1 MDNGGVRNLGKDME
15 DYLIEGMVGSLE
27 TKPDERRKYLGT
39 IRERVIVALTH
50 GQVREKGPYIDELQK
65 IMKEHS
71 KAKMFL
77 NGSIEYQSLSPYVKL
92 ATKQNLPYTITMNG
106 DYNSDL
112 GLVLA
117 YDHAID
123 KENIMLTINNE
134 PDLED
139 EQEESGIKKFFDKL
153 F

>member
-1 MDNGGVRNLGKDME
+1 MGKDIE
-15 DYLIEGMVGSLE
+15 DYLTEGMVGPLE

-50 GQVREKGPYIDELQK
+50 GQVREKGPYIDELKK

-77 NGSIEYQSLSPYVKL
+77 NGNIEYRSLSPYVKL
-92 ATKQNLPYTITMNG
+92 ATKLNMPYTITMNG

-123 KENIMLTINNE
+123 KENIMLTIENQSE
-134 PDLED
+134 EDDDD
-139 EQEESGIKKFFDKL
+139 EQEESGIKKFLDKL